1 MSKQPIQPTT
11 TQMKRM
17 RLEPPGGGFLMY
29 RMREAESDETYKVEV
44 VEIFVNLDTGEITKA
59 DGSPLMFWTDKSQSV
74 GYKLVKVT
82 GQAVMFGEGGGE

>member
-17 RLEPPGGGFLMY
+17 RLEHPGGGFIMY
-29 RMREAESDETYKVEV
+29 RMRDSERDETYKVEV
-44 VEIFVNLDTGEITKA
+44 VEIFVNLETGEITKA
-59 DGSPLMFWTDKSQSV
+59 DGSPLVFWTDKNQSV

-82 GQAVMFGEGGGE
+82 GQSRMEI